1 MGYTRRR
8 FLHTLVVSASA
19 VALGSLSGCH
29 DSDSNNPP
37 DTSSTPAPPPPPAGL
52 QPGAKYFPQSLLSGD
67 PRPDSVILWTR
78 VEDKDGKTDIDLQL
92 QLATDETFEDVR
104 VNETL
109 TALAAN
115 DHCLKVRITNLEPY
129 RHYYYR
135 FVYDRGGVKYVSR
148 TGRTKTAPVADADQ
162 GVKFA
167 FVNCQDYLGR
177 YYNNYL
183 SLLDNDDLDFVVH
196 LGDYIYETTGDE
208 QFQSSD
214 GRGFEFDDI
223 DGAIRLGSP
232 DKPFYAAKSLANYR
246 QLYKVYRGDQ
256 LLQEVHE
263 RFPMITTWDDHEFSD
278 DSWQDHA
285 TFTDGARPEQDL
297 QRKRDAERAYFD
309 YMPIDHEAAFHKGD
323 NHGQG
328 ALSVDEGQLYP
339 NTTIYRDFHFGRHL
353 QLVMSDFRSHR
364 PDHLIPEDAFP
375 GTVVMDQ
382 QTTVGVVAGARGIT
396 DPAAIAAAIV
406 PLVQA
411 RFFAYIN
418 IDDAAYHLHKTVL
431 TEVVAGLY
439 ADAYR
444 NKLGLDENSA
454 RAKGQTKAAEVMTG
468 KLAVDYLN
476 RIIAAMPDSFKAIYN
491 LSAIDSDGLERGLAY
506 MAMGKTSLFSELG
519 SRYMVVKDTFDLYA
533 GYRAMTQGA
542 GVQNAY
548 GDAQMAWLG
557 QTFSAS
563 SATWKL
569 LGSSVSFAPLLFDI
583 SSDRVDTGVPP
594 LEAALDSDSIPSL
607 FKQRFYLNVDHWD
620 GFPQGKQALIDNIL
634 SPLGVVTLSGDIHAS
649 FVSEHKVHAN
659 GKRSFGFTASSLSS
673 ATQGSFIDSSLQSL
687 AASLAP
693 EAAASFKGLN
703 PFWGLL
709 SRTASQRDD
718 VPGNLAH
725 ADFWSHGVAI
735 VNVGSEALKVTLH
748 QVPGNGEVE
757 YIKESFYDK
766 RQAFLDAVQRTGF
779 TLKEGQLTRD

>member
-29 DSDSNNPP
+29 DSDSNNAPESVSP
-37 DTSSTPAPPPPPAGL
+37 PAPTPPTGM
-52 QPGAKYFPQSLLSGD
+52 QPGHQFFPQSLLSGD

-78 VEDKDGKTDIDLQL
+78 VEDGDGDIDLQL
-92 QLATDETFEDVR
+92 QLATDEAFDDVR
-104 VNETL
+104 VDETL

-115 DHCLKVRITNLEPY
+115 DHCLKVRITDLEPY

-135 FVYDRGGVKYVSR
+135 FVYHKDGAQYVSR
-148 TGRTKTAPVADADQ
+148 TGRTKTAPVVDADQ
-162 GVKFA
+162 AVKFA

-208 QFQSSD
+208 QFQSGE

-285 TFTDGARPEQDL
+285 TFTDGARAEQDL

-309 YMPIDHEAAFHKGD
+309 YMPIDHEAAFNKNGEHA
-323 NHGQG
+323 QG
-328 ALSVDEGQLYP
+328 ALSVDESQLYP
-339 NTTIYRDFHFGRHL
+339 NTTIYRDFQFGRHL

-375 GTVVMDQ
+375 ATVVMDQ
-382 QTTVGVVAGARGIT
+382 QTTASVIAAAQGIT
-396 DPAAIAAAIV
+396 DPATIAAAIA

-411 RFFAYIN
+411 RFFAYVD
-418 IDDAAYHLHKTVL
+418 IDDPAYHTHKTVL

-444 NKLGLDENSA
+444 DKLGLDEASA
-454 RAKGQTKAAEVMTG
+454 QARGREKADEVMTG

-476 RIIAAMPDSFKAIYN
+476 QIIAAMPDSFKAIYN
-491 LSAIDSDGLERGLAY
+491 LGAIASDGLERGLAY

-533 GYRAMTQGA
+533 GFKAQSEGA
-542 GVQNAY
+542 AVQNAY
-548 GDAQMAWLG
+548 SDAQMSWLG
-557 QTFSAS
+557 ERFATST
-563 SATWKL
+563 ATWKL

-583 SSDRVDTGVPP
+583 SGDRADTGVPA

-620 GFPQGKQALIDNIL
+620 GFPQAKQSFVDNIL
-634 SPLGVVTLSGDIHAS
+634 SPLGVVTIAGDIHAS
-649 FVSEHKVHAN
+649 FVSEHRVHAN
-659 GKRSFGFTASSLSS
+659 GNRSFGFTASSLSS
-673 ATQGSFIDSSLQSL
+673 ATQGSFIDGSLQSL

-709 SRTASQRDD
+709 SQTATQRDD

-735 VNVGSEALKVTLH
+735 VNVGSGDLKVTLH

-757 YIKESFYDK
+757 YIKTSYYDN
-766 RQAFLDAVQRTGF
+766 RQAFLDAVQQTGF
-779 TLKEGQLTRD
+779 TLKDGELTRE